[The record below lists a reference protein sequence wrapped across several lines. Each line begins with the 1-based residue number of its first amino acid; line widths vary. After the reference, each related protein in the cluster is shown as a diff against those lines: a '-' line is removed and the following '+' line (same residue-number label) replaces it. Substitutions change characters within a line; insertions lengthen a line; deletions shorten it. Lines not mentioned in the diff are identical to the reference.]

1 MVIQWEGQHQGI
13 SCEQFA
19 QWKRDNDPEAQ
30 ELGLAAHL
38 NDNGI
43 GRSIHTYIHTYIHS
57 SLHKRCDPYR
67 WKRNN
72 VVLE

>member
-1 MVIQWEGQHQGI
+1 MIIQWEGQHQGI

-30 ELGLAAHL
+30 ELGLAALL

-43 GRSIHTYIHTYIHS
+43 GRSHPKQLT
-57 SLHKRCDPYR
+57 LLCKMC
-67 WKRNN
+67 
-72 VVLE
+72 V

>member
-1 MVIQWEGQHQGI
+1 MQWEAQHQGI

-43 GRSIHTYIHTYIHS
+43 GTFISAHMHLI
-57 SLHKRCDPYR
+57 
-67 WKRNN
+67 
-72 VVLE
+72 